1 MTTEQTQNAQIEERK
16 ALHFANF
23 RSGSSWYFWLA
34 VISLANLILK
44 LSESESPIR
53 FAVGFALPKWLEDA
67 SIPFF
72 SILTPRR
79 FSFALGLGLIL
90 LFALIGVIARK
101 RNKLVYL
108 VGVILYALDIVPA
121 FINSDTY
128 SVVFHLIVLGFLIW
142 GYVHLLKL
150 EKLEAEYPDDIE
162 ATVIESE
169 KP

>member
-1 MTTEQTQNAQIEERK
+1 MTTQETQNAQIEEKK

-34 VISLANLILK
+34 AISFANLIIK
-44 LSESESPIR
+44 LGNAESTIR
-53 FAVGFALPKWLEDA
+53 FAVGFALPKWIEDA

-72 SILTPRR
+72 SLLTPKR
-79 FSFALGLGLIL
+79 FAFGLGLGLIAL
-90 LFALIGVIARK
+90 SVLIGVLGRK

-108 VGVILYALDIVPA
+108 VGVVLYALDIVPA
-121 FINSDTY
+121 FINSDPY

-162 ATVIESE
+162 VTVT
-169 KP
+169 K